1 MYWSEIMNKDRINT
15 ITTEIQK
22 QIYDKIDLET
32 HLSDEI
38 VEEMI
43 EEIVFLGFS
52 NENLTMFE
60 KEYIIATVFNTIR
73 RLDVLQPLIDD
84 ETITEIM
91 VNGHETIFIERDGST
106 IKLDIAFESQ
116 RKLEDVI
123 QTIVAKVNRVVN
135 ESSPV
140 VDARLSDGSRIN
152 VVLPPVALNG
162 PILTI
167 RKFRK
172 DSITIENLIEFKAIS
187 KEVAKLLKNMVR
199 ARYNIFVSGGTGSG
213 KTTFLNV
220 LSNFIPSDERII
232 TIEDSAELRIESIP
246 NLVSLETRNAN
257 TEGKGQISIRDLIKS
272 SLRMRPDRIIVGEV
286 RGEEAMDMLQAMN
299 TGHDGS
305 LSTGHANSTKD
316 MISRL
321 ETMVLSGTE
330 MPIEAIRQQIVSAL
344 DIVIH
349 LSRLRDKTR
358 KVIEISEVIGIEYGD
373 VRLNPIYVFEET
385 GVTENNKI
393 IGELVRTNNKMEN
406 MLKFKLAGMKMR

>member
-1 MYWSEIMNKDRINT
+1 MSNDKISRI
-15 ITTEIQK
+15 IREIQK
-22 QIYDKIDLET
+22 QIYERIDLKT
-32 HLSDEI
+32 DLSDDI

-43 EEIVFLGFS
+43 EGIVFS
-52 NENLTMFE
+52 DPNSENLTIIE
-60 KEYIIATVFNTIR
+60 KENIIETVFNRIR

-91 VNGHETIFIERDGST
+91 VNGHESIFIERDGST
-106 IKLDIAFESQ
+106 IKLDIKFESQ

-123 QTIVAKVNRVVN
+123 QRIVAKVNRVVN

-152 VVLPPVALNG
+152 VVLPPIALNG

-257 TEGKGQISIRDLIKS
+257 TEGKGQISMRDLIKS

-286 RGEEAMDMLQAMN
+286 RGEEAIDMLQAMN

-305 LSTGHANSTKD
+305 LSTGHSNSTGD

-330 MPIEAIRQQIVSAL
+330 MPIKAIRQQIVSAL

-358 KVIEISEVIGIEYGD
+358 KVIEISEVIGIEDGD
-373 VRLNPIYVFEET
+373 VKLNPIYVFEET
-385 GVTENNKI
+385 GVTENNRI

-406 MLKFKLAGMKMR
+406 MLKFKLAGMKTR

>member
-1 MYWSEIMNKDRINT
+1 MSNDKISRI
-15 ITTEIQK
+15 IREIQK
-22 QIYDKIDLET
+22 QIYERIDLKT
-32 HLSDEI
+32 DLSDDI

-43 EEIVFLGFS
+43 EGIVFS
-52 NENLTMFE
+52 DPNSENLTIIE
-60 KEYIIATVFNTIR
+60 KENIIETVFNTIR

-91 VNGHETIFIERDGST
+91 VNGHESIFIERDGST
-106 IKLDIAFESQ
+106 IKLDIKFESQ

-123 QTIVAKVNRVVN
+123 QRIVAKVNRVVN

-152 VVLPPVALNG
+152 VVLPPIALNG

-286 RGEEAMDMLQAMN
+286 RGEEAIDMLQAMN

-305 LSTGHANSTKD
+305 LSTGHSNSTGD

-330 MPIEAIRQQIVSAL
+330 MPIKAIRQQIVSAL

-358 KVIEISEVIGIEYGD
+358 KVIEISEVIGIEDGD
-373 VRLNPIYVFEET
+373 VKLNPIYVFEET
-385 GVTENNKI
+385 GVTENNRI

-406 MLKFKLAGMKMR
+406 MLKFKLAGMKTR